1 LRKLFNSLSD
11 SSGAPGN
18 YCHMGVL
25 KW

>member
-1 LRKLFNSLSD
+1 LRKFFDSLSD